1 MTIHQLVTEK
11 GDSLVIITA
20 SGEEV
25 VLTVGPD
32 CSLVVNMPDNLSAKL
47 ETDNYT
53 VDFNPSLAIIKV
65 TYRGS
70 LDLNTRKHVVNQIG
84 ESFAEPNQL
93 KILLDV
99 NQLQMDWSIAEQAEF
114 AEYVVKHERLS
125 RAKIAVLH
133 KPEHNPNWFI
143 DTCAFNSGCLVA
155 QFTREKHAEEWL
167 ATEAA
172 A

>member
-11 GDSLVIITA
+11 GDGLVIITA

-25 VLTVGPD
+25 VVTVAPD
-32 CSLVVNMPDNLSAKL
+32 GSLVVKMPDNLSSKI

-70 LDLNTRKHVVNQIG
+70 LDMDTRKHVVDQLD
-84 ESFAEPNQL
+84 ERFALPNPL

-99 NQLQMDWSIAEQAEF
+99 NQLEMDWSIAQQAEF
-114 AEYVVKHERLS
+114 AQYVASHERLS
-125 RAKIAVLH
+125 SAKVAVVH

-143 DTCAFNSGCLVA
+143 DTCAFNRGCLVA

-167 ATEAA
+167 ATETAA
-172 A
+172 